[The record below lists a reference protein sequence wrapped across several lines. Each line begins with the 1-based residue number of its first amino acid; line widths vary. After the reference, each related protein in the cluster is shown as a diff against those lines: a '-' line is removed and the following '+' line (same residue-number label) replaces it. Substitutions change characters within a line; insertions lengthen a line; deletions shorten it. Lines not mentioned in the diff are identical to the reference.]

1 MNAALVTEASVAPN
15 GAWQG
20 IWSRRVR
27 YMMVRWGEVRWGGK
41 WKWKWIPEKN
51 PSPLVLLTFFLFL
64 QSIFFLLSDPQLTP
78 KLLICYDN
86 IIFCPVSLAL
96 SPLLSSGWWW
106 LMCRE
111 LTAEFQDLTMK
122 RLKSCCQWVLLEQ
135 THPTTVIEKDSHTQR
150 NIIHTTRALPV
161 ECTHG

>member
-27 YMMVRWGEVRWGGK
+27 YMMVRWGEVRGK
-41 WKWKWIPEKN
+41 VEMEMDPWKKSFTSGPFNLFFIPTKH
-51 PSPLVLLTFFLFL
+51 
-64 QSIFFLLSDPQLTP
+64 FFLLSDPQLTP

-86 IIFCPVSLAL
+86 IIFCPVSLAV